1 MKKCSAAEMA
11 WPTNLVFQM
20 KENTFVSVKMK
31 ILMEILKFPQIVRV
45 VMTHISVT
53 MPVKIIPNMI
63 FFLLIKSHL
72 KLL

>member
-53 MPVKIIPNMI
+53 MPVKII
-63 FFLLIKSHL
+63 LI
-72 KLL
+72 